1 MKNILAVIL
10 LFFVIFLTTKNV
22 NAQYGCVGQYG
33 GCLPAPTI
41 QINKMVGI
49 PDSKITEPSS
59 ASFVDSLS
67 PTDPRFS
74 PDQFVF
80 FKVII
85 KNTSSVSLSN
95 VLFQDFVPVF
105 LNPISGPGSFDSN
118 TRIVSFNAGDFAPNE
133 EKTYFFKMQVLSQNQ
148 LPTDR
153 GIFCV
158 TNKVQASNDKVSNTD
173 TSQLCIEKQVA
184 PVTKVPSAGPEFGI
198 ALLSIEG
205 LGLMAGLMLKKA
217 NK

>member
-1 MKNILAVIL
+1 MKKLLATIF
-10 LFFVIFLTTKNV
+10 LFFVIFLTTEKV
-22 NAQYGCVGQYG
+22 SAQYGCVGQYG

-41 QINKMVGI
+41 QINKMVGM
-49 PDSKITEPSS
+49 PDSKITEPTS
-59 ASFVDSLS
+59 ASFVDNLS

-74 PDQFVF
+74 PEQFVF

-118 TRIVSFNAGDFAPNE
+118 TRIISFAAGDFNPNE
-133 EKTYFFKMQVLSQNQ
+133 EKNYFFKMQVLSQNQ
-148 LPTDR
+148 LPSDR

-158 TNKVQASNDKVSNTD
+158 TNKAQASNNQVSDTD
-173 TSQLCIEKQVA
+173 TSQLCIEKQVV
-184 PVTKVPSAGPEFGI
+184 PVTKVPSAGPELGVILLSLEGI
-198 ALLSIEG
+198 AL
-205 LGLMAGLMLKKA
+205 AGGIIIRKFTK
-217 NK
+217 